1 MVGVDILQSPNK
13 LVSEYFDLLPICP
26 KELMDIVAVASSF
39 WSIPLDLDLSNYIL
53 STLSMAFTL
62 MNELRLTASDGV
74 TLQ

>member
-13 LVSEYFDLLPICP
+13 LVNEYFDLLPICP
-26 KELMDIVAVASSF
+26 KKLLDIVAVASSF

-53 STLSMAFTL
+53 STLSMAFPL
-62 MNELRLTASDGV
+62 MNELRLPASDGV